1 MAQNALLQNQQT
13 AKENENENLLKQKEQ
28 LKAEYESLLQDH
40 EHLASL
46 HEHQSTEYE
55 LLINQHSCLKTL
67 HKNLDLEH
75 KGLGERYVH
84 CTGELEMCPCYS
96 LSLNRWLPII
106 NRNYCFIRVTF
117 SLENVFS
124 YSCHY

>member
-46 HEHQSTEYE
+46 HERQSTEYE

-84 CTGELEMCPCYS
+84 CTGELECAHAMV
-96 LSLNRWLPII
+96 LVLIVGFQLWTEII
-106 NRNYCFIRVTF
+106 VLF
-117 SLENVFS
+117 E
-124 YSCHY
+124 